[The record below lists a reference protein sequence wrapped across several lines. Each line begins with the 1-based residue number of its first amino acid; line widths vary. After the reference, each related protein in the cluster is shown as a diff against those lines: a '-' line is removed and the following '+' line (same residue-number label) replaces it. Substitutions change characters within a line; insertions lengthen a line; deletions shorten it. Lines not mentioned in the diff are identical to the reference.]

1 MEKDPLIGLIFATMT
16 EAKPFIQGMVMERIE
31 STPFSVFEKARPKN
45 KFFEKD
51 RIENRPFSVIEK
63 GRIVLVI
70 SGIGKTNAAMAA
82 FYCCQTFHPDLIC
95 NLGAAGATV
104 DSFALGD
111 ILHITEAIEYD
122 RPELRSQ
129 KPHVHSSH
137 TLEGFPV
144 AKVATQ
150 DTPVFDPNKRKEIAS
165 FANLVD
171 MEAASIIQACDKF
184 QTKCVI
190 FKFVSDT
197 PVHTH
202 VDDIIMNIK
211 QYRTPFYDFFQNAV
225 IPRLFTEPYDS
236 KALKI

>member
-1 MEKDPLIGLIFATMT
+1 MEKDPLIGLIFATIT
-16 EAKPFIQGMVMERIE
+16 EAKPFVQGMGMERIE
-31 STPFSVFEKARPKN
+31 STPFSVFEKARAEN
-45 KFFEKD
+45 K
-51 RIENRPFSVIEK
+51 PFEK

-70 SGIGKTNAAMAA
+70 SGIGKANAAMAA
-82 FYCCQTFHPDLIC
+82 FYCCQTFHPALIC

-104 DSFALGD
+104 DSFAPGD

-129 KPHVHSSH
+129 KPHVHTSH

-144 AKVATQ
+144 AKIATQ
-150 DTPVFDPNKRKEIAS
+150 DTPVVDSNKRKEIAS
-165 FANLVD
+165 FAKLVD
-171 MEAASIIQACDKF
+171 MEAAPIIQACDKF

-225 IPRLFTEPYDS
+225 MPRLLNELYDS